1 MKEKI
6 IIIEIIIQEIEATI
20 VSAPKMIKVILE
32 EILKEII
39 IMIEIDIIMEMI
51 DFIIKVEDIVLE
63 KEKNLIIK

>member
-1 MKEKI
+1 MKEKL
-6 IIIEIIIQEIEATI
+6 IIIEIIIQEIEAMI

-63 KEKNLIIK
+63 KEKSLIIK

>member
-1 MKEKI
+1 MKEKL
-6 IIIEIIIQEIEATI
+6 IIIEIIIQEIEAMI

-63 KEKNLIIK
+63 KEKNLTIK

>member
-1 MKEKI
+1 MKEKL
-6 IIIEIIIQEIEATI
+6 IIIEIIIQEIEAMI

-63 KEKNLIIK
+63 KD

>member
-1 MKEKI
+1 MKEKL

-39 IMIEIDIIMEMI
+39 IMIEIDIIIEMT

-63 KEKNLIIK
+63 KD

>member
-39 IMIEIDIIMEMI
+39 IMIEIDIIIEMI

-63 KEKNLIIK
+63 KD

>member
-20 VSAPKMIKVILE
+20 VSAPKMIKVILK

-39 IMIEIDIIMEMI
+39 IMREIDIIMEMI

-63 KEKNLIIK
+63 KD

>member
-20 VSAPKMIKVILE
+20 VSAPKMIKVLK

>member
-1 MKEKI
+1 MKEKL
-6 IIIEIIIQEIEATI
+6 IIIEIIIQEIEAMI

-39 IMIEIDIIMEMI
+39 IMIEIDIIIEMT

-63 KEKNLIIK
+63 KD

>member
-1 MKEKI
+1 MKEKL

-63 KEKNLIIK
+63 KD

>member
-1 MKEKI
+1 MKEKL
-6 IIIEIIIQEIEATI
+6 IIIEIIIQEIEAMI

>member
-1 MKEKI
+1 MKEKL

-32 EILKEII
+32 EIIKEII
-39 IMIEIDIIMEMI
+39 IMIEIDIIIEMI

-63 KEKNLIIK
+63 KD

>member
-1 MKEKI
+1 MKEKL

>member
-1 MKEKI
+1 MKEKL

-39 IMIEIDIIMEMI
+39 IMIEIDIIIEMT